1 MIKAMTLQEF
11 TKSNPDDEKRQLL
24 KGVLSDVNRLLQE
37 SKQKMESS
45 KEMSKEEFDKSVE
58 QLNALKDKLFKDLN
72 KKE

>member
-11 TKSNPDDEKRQLL
+11 TKSNPDDEKQQLL